1 MEERTDLLT
10 SLGKKLRMEFNN
22 AAMLR
27 REREREWLKDLRQ
40 YKGIYDPEVMAKIP
54 KNRSKAFYRITR
66 SKVKSADARL
76 LELLFPAG
84 DKNYTINATP
94 VPELDR
100 NLLANEINAIIRRDG
115 MLDDKALLAATN
127 AIAKERAE
135 KMAEAIDDQLKEGN
149 YEAICRAVISSGHKF
164 GTGVLKG
171 PMVEV
176 IADPRWRKNPDG
188 SFTMQDVE
196 KHKPWFSDVPIWNIY
211 PDPYATTL
219 EECDYIFERH
229 VMTKHDLR
237 RLSKRKGFDRD
248 AILEYVSMHPKGDV
262 SKLLEHEAEL
272 RNVSKDDQTS
282 TSGKYEV
289 LERWGVIDGIYLREA
304 GIDIPD
310 EAVNLEFESQ
320 IWVLGDRIIR
330 VMPNATAQG
339 SRPYKFYYFEKDE
352 TSIWGEGIPSVM
364 RDAQVLA
371 NAAVRVM
378 IDNAAMS
385 SGPIIEGNSALLEE
399 EEDPSEVYPFR
410 FYFRSG
416 GDPASPAIRVYS
428 IPNNTAEILS
438 MLKFFMDMSDEV
450 TALPRYTYGQVPKGG
465 ASETMGGLSML
476 MGQANIT
483 LKDMAKNFDD
493 GITVPFIRDMY
504 HWNMQF
510 STRED
515 IKGDFEV
522 IARGSTS
529 LIAKEVRNQ
538 ALTNFAMST
547 ANPIDAPFIKR
558 DELNRQRAR
567 ALDIGVDELVKSKEE
582 VDAEMAKDQMIQALE
597 KTVATVAKQMGVSP
611 QMLIQQ
617 AMQA

>member
-1 MEERTDLLT
+1 MDEKIDLLKA
-10 SLGKKLRMEFNN
+10 LGKKLRTEFEHA
-22 AAMLR
+22 AAMR

-40 YKGIYDPEVMAKIP
+40 YKGVYDPEILAKIP
-54 KNRSKAFYRITR
+54 RNRSKAFYRLTR
-66 SKVKSADARL
+66 AKVKAADARMI
-76 LELLFPAG
+76 ELLFPAG

-100 NLLANEINAIIRRDG
+100 NLLANEINAIIQRDG
-115 MLDDKALLAATN
+115 ELDDKALLEAVN

-135 KMAEAIDDQLKEGN
+135 RMAEVIDDQLKEGN
-149 YEAICRAVISSGHKF
+149 YEAICRAVINSGHKF
-164 GTGVLKG
+164 GTGILKG
-171 PMVEV
+171 PMVDAV
-176 IADPRWRKNPDG
+176 TSSRWQRNPDG
-188 SFTMQDVE
+188 SYVLREVE
-196 KHKPWFSDVPIWNIY
+196 KLKPWFSYVPIWDVY

-219 EECDYIFERH
+219 EECEYIFERH

-237 RLSKRKGFDRD
+237 KLSRCKGFDQES
-248 AILEYVSMHPKGDV
+248 ILEYITTHPKGDV
-262 SKLLEHEAEL
+262 GKLMEHEAEL

-304 GIDIPD
+304 GVDIPD
-310 EAVNLEFESQ
+310 EAINLEFESQ
-320 IWVLGDRIIR
+320 IWLLGDRVIR
-330 VMPNATAQG
+330 VMPNATVQG

-352 TSIWGEGIPSVM
+352 TSIWGESIPSVM
-364 RDAQVLA
+364 RDAQVLT

-399 EEDPSEVYPFR
+399 EEDPSEIYPFR

-416 GDPASPAIRVYS
+416 GDPASPAIRVYT
-428 IPNNTAEILS
+428 IPNNTAQILS
-438 MLKFFMDMSDEV
+438 MLRFFIDMADEV
-450 TALPRYTYGQVPKGG
+450 TSLPRYTYGQVPKGG
-465 ASETMGGLSML
+465 AAETMGGLSML

-493 GITVPFIRDMY
+493 GITTPFIRDMY

-547 ANPIDAPFIKR
+547 ANPLDAPYIKR
-558 DELNRQRAR
+558 DELNRQRAQ
-567 ALDIGVDELVKSKEE
+567 ALDISADDLVKSKEE
-582 VDAEMAKDQMIQALE
+582 VENEIAREQMIQTLE
-597 KTVATVAKQMGVSP
+597 KTVAAVAKQMGITP
-611 QMLIQQ
+611 QALIQQ
-617 AMQA
+617 AIQA